1 MQPDTIFCSTISVI
15 IKISPSFQKKMT
27 EIFDRY
33 VAGAG
38 GCMIARELN
47 EMGKRTI
54 KGNRWSVSSVMGI
67 VKNEKYKGD
76 LLMGKTYMVDAISK
90 RRFQNMGQEDRYY
103 IKNHHPAIV
112 SEEIF
117 DKAQEIR
124 NRRSGNR
131 CKPAAEPGARIKYSR
146 QYAFSSMIECGYCGK
161 IVSRRSWHSNTN
173 HTKTIWQCSNSTKN
187 GKQNCPE
194 SKGVPEEVL
203 EKAFLES
210 YRMLCDNNNDVID
223 EFIKRVDKA
232 LSEDSV
238 ESKLA
243 KAKTTDTNLR
253 SKRSILLEKYLERFD
268 RDVFESLIEKVIL
281 GGYDEEG
288 NSDPYK
294 VTFIYRTGYKDD
306 LYGCK
311 TRYSNT
317 STNKKCFNSSD
328 EVKPVCFN
336 CSDDTR
342 GDGSIDVKE
351 R

>member
-1 MQPDTIFCSTISVI
+1 
-15 IKISPSFQKKMT
+15 MT

-38 GCMIARELN
+38 GCMIERELN

-76 LLMGKTYMVDAISK
+76 LLMGKTYTVDAISK
-90 RRFQNMGQEDRYY
+90 RRLQNMGQEDRYY

-124 NRRSGNR
+124 NRRGGNR
-131 CKPAAEPGARIKYSR
+131 CKPAAESGARIKYSR
-146 QYAFSSMIECGYCGK
+146 QYAFSSVIECGYCGK

-210 YRMLCDNNNDVID
+210 YRMLSDNNNDVID

-232 LSEDSV
+232 LSEDNV

-268 RDVFESLIEKVIL
+268 RDVFESLIEKVIF

-317 STNKKCFNSSD
+317 STNKKCSNSSD
-328 EVKPVCFN
+328 EVKAVCSN
-336 CSDDTR
+336 CSDDTCGVR
-342 GDGSIDVKE
+342 GIDVTC
-351 R
+351 